1 MSEFKLPKT
10 LAGCADLL
18 YTTRQKRL
26 DVQKQADDLEGQEKL
41 LKAHLI
47 DSLPKSDAL
56 GVSGK
61 VAHVLIVTK
70 QEPQVKDWDV
80 FYAHIKKK
88 GAFHLMNRALNKAS
102 VREQME
108 AGKVVPG
115 VEMFTA
121 VTVSLKKI

>member
-1 MSEFKLPKT
+1 MKEFKLPKT

-26 DVQKQADDLEGQEKL
+26 DTQKQADDLEGQEKL

-47 DSLPKSDAL
+47 DNLPKSEAL

-80 FYAHIKKK
+80 LYAHIKKK

-121 VTVSLKKI
+121 VTVSLKKL